1 MTSGPVNWDR
11 LLSSLLHPTQVLI
24 LHAVDW
30 IDVPAGPRDLVQV
43 FDGKVHL
50 SNLSYH
56 FRRLGDLG
64 ILEDVEQEQVR
75 GALAKFWIPTP

>member
-1 MTSGPVNWDR
+1 MSGPVNWGR

-24 LHAVDW
+24 LDAVDW
-30 IDVPAGPRDLVQV
+30 IDVPVGPRDLVQV
-43 FDGKVHL
+43 FDGKVPL

-64 ILEDVEQEQVR
+64 VIEPVEEERVR
-75 GALAKFWIPTP
+75 GAVAKFWVPVP

>member
-1 MTSGPVNWDR
+1 MTSGPVNWGR

-24 LHAVDW
+24 LDAIDW
-30 IDVPAGPRDLVQV
+30 IDVPVGPRDLVQV

-56 FRRLGDLG
+56 FRRLGELG
-64 ILEDVEQEQVR
+64 ILEAVEEEQVR
-75 GALAKFWIPTP
+75 GAMAKFWVPTS

>member
-1 MTSGPVNWDR
+1 VTSGPVDWDR

-24 LHAVDW
+24 LDAVDW

-43 FDGKVHL
+43 LDGKVHID
-50 SNLSYH
+50 NLSYH

-64 ILEDVEQEQVR
+64 ILEAVGQEQVR